1 MNYSSDLPSEH
12 GVSDRAPVERKVFAG
27 QHQRPSNLPAKY
39 AITPPLN
46 GRTFSFFAGSDP
58 SASRVLGMNQ
68 KRRGLTIVNSSLKT
82 VYVSV
87 STQAGF
93 DGTQVINA
101 IPVEAGFGYEF
112 PAFAAP
118 VNDVFIVTTTGT
130 AHVIIT
136 EYIIGDT
143 ST

>member
-1 MNYSSDLPSEH
+1 MNHSSDLPREH
-12 GVSDRAPVERKVFAG
+12 GVSDRAPSVRSVIQG
-27 QHQRPSNLPAKY
+27 QHQKPNNLPAKY
-39 AITPPLN
+39 AIPPPLN

-68 KRRGLTIVNSSLKT
+68 KRRGLTIVNASLQT

-93 DGTQVINA
+93 DGVQIINA
-101 IPVEAGFGYEF
+101 IPVEAGHGYEF
-112 PAFAAP
+112 PAMAAP
-118 VNDVFIVTTTGT
+118 VNDVFIVTTTGS
-130 AHVIIT
+130 AHVIIS

-143 ST
+143 TT